1 MNTLYD
7 LIYIGSGP
15 IMMLDALNNSINQNK
30 NILIIDKEKELGGS
44 WKNIKLFGENF
55 VENAV
60 HYLLPNSKGYTFLS
74 KNFQIKLE
82 SANKKFYAVK
92 IFNFK
97 FMISVK
103 NIFGNIFYLIN
114 GGDQGESFTIKF
126 LINLLLNKSKV
137 SKTKYPREGMFH
149 VVKKISDSII
159 KSKVNIK
166 LNENIEKIVISKN
179 NIFLKTNKNT
189 YKTKKLMLSH
199 GFVPCEIIG
208 GDGKKI
214 LIEKEI
220 NQRPSLH
227 IITKTNSKINKKYFA
242 FSQVLFPKGSLV
254 KYVHQISQFQNDF
267 NEKNQQIIVAALS
280 HDLKKSKKNYFKIA
294 DYLEKHNCI
303 PHLEKR
309 AIIDFYWQDILIPQI
324 TTKDLLKLSKI
335 SGNMISFLETECLNT
350 AFGKYSDSWNF
361 PKNYFYS

>member
-1 MNTLYD
+1 MIILYD
-7 LIYIGSGP
+7 LIYVGSGP
-15 IMMLDALNNSINQNK
+15 IMMLDAIDNSINYNK
-30 NILIIDKEKELGGS
+30 NILIIDKEKELGGA

-60 HYLLPNSKGYTFLS
+60 HYLLPNPKGYSFLS
-74 KNFQIKLE
+74 KNFKIKLE
-82 SANKKFYAVK
+82 GPNKKFYALK

-103 NIFGNIFYLIN
+103 NMFGNIFYLIS
-114 GGDQGESFTIKF
+114 GGDQGDSITIKF

-137 SKTKYPREGMFH
+137 GNTKYPREGMFH
-149 VVKKISDSII
+149 VVKRISESLI
-159 KSKVNIK
+159 KSKVK
-166 LNENIEKIVISKN
+166 MELNENIEKIIISEN
-179 NIFLKTNKNT
+179 NITLKTKKNI

-208 GDGKKI
+208 QDGKKI
-214 LIEKEI
+214 FIEKEM

-242 FSQVLFPKGSLV
+242 FSQVLFPKGSII

-267 NEKNQQIIVAALS
+267 ETKNQQIIVAALR
-280 HDLKKSKKNYFKIA
+280 HDLKKNKKNYFRIA
-294 DYLEKHNCI
+294 EYLEKHNCI

-309 AIIDFYWQDILIPQI
+309 SINEFYWQDILIPQI

-335 SGNMISFLETECLNT
+335 SGNMISFLKTECLNT
-350 AFGKYSDSWNF
+350 GFGEYSDKWNF
-361 PKNYFYS
+361 PKNYFYD